1 MRIRRTKE
9 GDRIMRETD
18 GRAACARWGFA
29 IMLAC
34 LAALAG
40 CGRDAPEDA
49 IRMQVAALQSAIE
62 KRSASDVA
70 EVLDED
76 FIGPQNMDRRAARQ
90 MAAVMMLRHQRIGV
104 LAGPLE
110 VTLQG
115 EDRATVRTRA
125 ALTGGDGSA
134 LLPDSAQAWRIESGW
149 RLRDG
154 VWRITSLTW
163 TPVLQ

>member
-1 MRIRRTKE
+1 MRDTR
-9 GDRIMRETD
+9 
-18 GRAACARWGFA
+18 GRAGWTRWA
-29 IMLAC
+29 IALVLMCGLT
-34 LAALAG
+34 LAG
-40 CGRDAPEDA
+40 CSREAPEDA
-49 IRMQVAALQSAIE
+49 IRAQVVALQTAIE
-62 KRSASDVA
+62 HRSASDVA
-70 EVLDED
+70 DVLDED

-90 MAAVMMLRHQRIGV
+90 MAAVLMLRHQRIGV
-104 LAGPLE
+104 LTGPVD

-125 ALTGGDGSA
+125 ALTGGEGSA

>member
-1 MRIRRTKE
+1 MR
-9 GDRIMRETD
+9 GADR
-18 GRAACARWGFA
+18 GAGWARWGFTLTLTCVMA
-29 IMLAC
+29 
-34 LAALAG
+34 LAA
-40 CGRDAPEDA
+40 CSREAPEDA
-49 IRMQVAALQSAIE
+49 VRAQVVALQTAIE
-62 KRSASDVA
+62 QRSASDVA
-70 EVLDED
+70 DVLDED

-90 MAAVMMLRHQRIGV
+90 MAAVLMLRHQRIGV
-104 LAGPLE
+104 LTGP
-110 VTLQG
+110 VDVMLQG

-149 RLRDG
+149 RMRDG

>member
-1 MRIRRTKE
+1 MRGADK
-9 GDRIMRETD
+9 G
-18 GRAACARWGFA
+18 ARWPRRG
-29 IMLAC
+29 LALVLTC
-34 LAALAG
+34 VMALAG
-40 CGRDAPEDA
+40 CSREAPEDA
-49 IRMQVAALQSAIE
+49 IRAQVAALQTAIE
-62 KRSASDVA
+62 QRSASDVA
-70 EVLDED
+70 DVLDED

-90 MAAVMMLRHQRIGV
+90 MAAVLMLRHQRIGV
-104 LAGPLE
+104 LTGPVD

-125 ALTGGDGSA
+125 ALTGGEGSA

-154 VWRITSLTW
+154 VWRITSLAW

>member
-1 MRIRRTKE
+1 
-9 GDRIMRETD
+9 
-18 GRAACARWGFA
+18 
-29 IMLAC
+29 MLTC
-34 LAALAG
+34 GLALAG
-40 CGRDAPEDA
+40 CSREAPEDA
-49 IRMQVAALQSAIE
+49 IRAQVVALQTAIE
-62 KRSASDVA
+62 QRSASDVVD
-70 EVLDED
+70 VLDED

-90 MAAVMMLRHQRIGV
+90 MAAVLMLRHQRIGV
-104 LAGPLE
+104 LTGP
-110 VTLQG
+110 VDVALQG

-125 ALTGGDGSA
+125 ALTGGEGSA

>member
-1 MRIRRTKE
+1 MRDTR
-9 GDRIMRETD
+9 
-18 GRAACARWGFA
+18 GRAGWTRWA
-29 IMLAC
+29 Y
-34 LAALAG
+34 ALALT
-40 CGRDAPEDA
+40 CALALTACSREAPEDA
-49 IRMQVAALQSAIE
+49 IRAQVVALQAAIE
-62 KRSASDVA
+62 HRSASDVA
-70 EVLDED
+70 DVLDED

-90 MAAVMMLRHQRIGV
+90 MAAVLMLRHQRIGV
-104 LAGPLE
+104 LTGPVD

-125 ALTGGDGSA
+125 ALTGGEGSA

>member
-1 MRIRRTKE
+1 MRSI
-9 GDRIMRETD
+9 
-18 GRAACARWGFA
+18 GRAVALKRRGTTL
-29 IMLAC
+29 MLTCVLA
-34 LAALAG
+34 LAA
-40 CGRDAPEDA
+40 CSREAPEDA
-49 IRMQVAALQSAIE
+49 IRAQVTALQTAIE

-70 EVLDED
+70 DVLDED
-76 FIGPQNMDRRAARQ
+76 FIGPQTMDRRAARQ

-104 LAGPLE
+104 LTGP
-110 VTLQG
+110 VDVALQG

-125 ALTGGDGSA
+125 ALTGGEGSA

>member
-1 MRIRRTKE
+1 MRVT
-9 GDRIMRETD
+9 
-18 GRAACARWGFA
+18 GRYVGWARGA
-29 IMLAC
+29 IAVALAC
-34 LAALAG
+34 GLALAG
-40 CGRDAPEDA
+40 CSREVPEDA
-49 IRMQVAALQSAIE
+49 IRAQVVALQAAIE
-62 KRSASDVA
+62 QRSASDVA
-70 EVLDED
+70 DVLDED

-90 MAAVMMLRHQRIGV
+90 MAAMLMLRHQRIGV
-104 LAGPLE
+104 LTGPVD

-115 EDRATVRTRA
+115 EDRATVSTRA
-125 ALTGGDGSA
+125 ALTGGEGSA

>member
-1 MRIRRTKE
+1 MQGAGGGAGRT
-9 GDRIMRETD
+9 
-18 GRAACARWGFA
+18 RWGIA
-29 IMLAC
+29 LVLTCML
-34 LAALAG
+34 ALAG
-40 CGRDAPEDA
+40 CGREAPEDA

-62 KRSASDVA
+62 RRSASDVA
-70 EVLDED
+70 DVLDED

-90 MAAVMMLRHQRIGV
+90 MAAALMLRHQRIGV
-104 LAGPLE
+104 LIGP
-110 VTLQG
+110 VDIVMQG
-115 EDRATVRTRA
+115 EGRATLRTRA
-125 ALTGGDGSA
+125 ALTGGEGSA

>member
-1 MRIRRTKE
+1 MRDTR
-9 GDRIMRETD
+9 
-18 GRAACARWGFA
+18 GRAGWTRWAIALVLTCA
-29 IMLAC
+29 L
-34 LAALAG
+34 ALAG
-40 CGRDAPEDA
+40 CSREAPEDA
-49 IRMQVAALQSAIE
+49 IRAQVVALQTAIE
-62 KRSASDVA
+62 HRSASDVA
-70 EVLDED
+70 DVLDED
-76 FIGPQNMDRRAARQ
+76 FIGPQNLDRRAARQ
-90 MAAVMMLRHQRIGV
+90 MAAVLMLRHQRIGV
-104 LAGPLE
+104 LTGPVD

>member
-1 MRIRRTKE
+1 MRDTR
-9 GDRIMRETD
+9 
-18 GRAACARWGFA
+18 GRAGWTRWA
-29 IMLAC
+29 IALVLTC
-34 LAALAG
+34 GLALAG
-40 CGRDAPEDA
+40 CSREAPEDA
-49 IRMQVAALQSAIE
+49 IRAQVVALQAAIE
-62 KRSASDVA
+62 HRSASDVA
-70 EVLDED
+70 YVLDED

-90 MAAVMMLRHQRIGV
+90 MAAVLMLRHQRNGV
-104 LAGPLE
+104 LAGPVD

-134 LLPDSAQAWRIESGW
+134 LLPDSVQAWRIESGW

-163 TPVLQ
+163 TPVLK